1 MFWLLGKL
9 EAWLLR
15 PVDLSAEL
23 KKRESRKRWA
33 EEREKEKREKS

>member
-1 MFWLLGKL
+1 MFWLLEKL

-15 PVDLSAEL
+15 PIDLSAEL

-33 EEREKEKREKS
+33 EEREREKQKS